1 VVARTFGGAFA
12 VIATALL
19 FTVFHGPTDL
29 AHWCWFTA
37 TGVAYGWL
45 MGGCVWLLRQP
56 QQRRSCTLH
65 TT

>member
-19 FTVFHGPTDL
+19 FAVFHGPTDL